1 MDWED
6 IGMKNTT
13 FDTETKKEFV
23 EQKFSES
30 SRIKNQEGETLL
42 HIATI
47 QGNFERIKFLI
58 EEGADVKAVTNSWQT
73 PLHYA
78 VNFGWFEITKL
89 LLESGAK
96 VNALTNFDYSPLHY
110 AANQGIEK
118 GAPLNIQNIF
128 GQTPLH
134 LAANHEKSEFDC
146 KDCGSRYQYCAASHG
161 RIGVVKFLIE
171 KKVKL
176 YLEDGDGFTAL
187 DLAKKFHFSEIVSL
201 LIQAQAEK

>member
-58 EEGADVKAVTNSWQT
+58 EEGADVILSLN
-73 PLHYA
+73 
-78 VNFGWFEITKL
+78 KL
-89 LLESGAK
+89 IVFIHLYRFI
-96 VNALTNFDYSPLHY
+96 NA
-110 AANQGIEK
+110 
-118 GAPLNIQNIF
+118 IF
-128 GQTPLH
+128 LGERTRPAH
-134 LAANHEKSEFDC
+134 
-146 KDCGSRYQYCAASHG
+146 
-161 RIGVVKFLIE
+161 
-171 KKVKL
+171 
-176 YLEDGDGFTAL
+176 
-187 DLAKKFHFSEIVSL
+187 
-201 LIQAQAEK
+201 

>member
-1 MDWED
+1 M
-6 IGMKNTT
+6 NV
-13 FDTETKKEFV
+13 DTINQVVETKTTP
-23 EQKFSES
+23 SYHY
-30 SRIKNQEGETLL
+30 KNQEGETLL

-47 QGNFERIKFLI
+47 QGNLDRVKFLVA
-58 EEGADVKAVTNSWQT
+58 EGADVKAVTNSWQT

-78 VNFGWFEITKL
+78 VNFGWFEITKF
-89 LLESGAK
+89 LLENGAK

-110 AANQGIEK
+110 AANQGRISITKLLIEK

-134 LAANHEKSEFDC
+134 LAANHEKSEFNC
-146 KDCGSRYQYCAASHG
+146 KDCGSRYQYCATSHG
-161 RIGVVKFLIE
+161 RIEVVKFLIE

-176 YLEDGDGFTAL
+176 YLEDEDGFTAL